1 MKLRSLSALGVAAA
15 VAICAL
21 ALTACGGG
29 SSSSGSDT
37 SGGEASGKT
46 IKLMAMG
53 PIEAPQFSLPSI
65 GVGAEAAADQIN
77 EEGGVDGKQIDL
89 IVCNDENDPN
99 KAVAC
104 AREAIEEEV
113 AALVGGYT
121 IFEPQVVPLIEKA
134 GIPWV
139 GPTAIQN
146 STSPNYFLLGGEGA
160 TLAFAM
166 GLYFD
171 QEHCKMTVPVGENL
185 PTAKAAAGLVE
196 LGVQAGGGTPGKA
209 VYGASNAADWGP
221 VVAAASGEGGD
232 CLALLTSATNGP
244 KVVTA
249 VAQSGEE
256 LRLASP
262 LSILPGESIEAL
274 GSAADGTILMS
285 GYLPFSAATPTVAK
299 LEAEA
304 QKIDPK
310 VPLDAE
316 LESAYASV
324 ETFAKAVEGLPTVNA
339 ETTMEA
345 LPKLKGF
352 DTGLGPVADFT
363 RTNPTK
369 TFSRV
374 VNTKVYVLEA
384 KNGEVVLA
392 QKQPLDTA
400 PAFEALA
407 KAGQ

>member
-1 MKLRSLSALGVAAA
+1 MKSRTLTTLGIAMTT
-15 VAICAL
+15 AICAL
-21 ALTACGGG
+21 ALAACGSGGG
-29 SSSSGSDT
+29 SSSESS
-37 SGGEASGKT
+37 SGGET

-65 GVGAEAAADQIN
+65 GVGAEAAVDRIN
-77 EEGGVDGKQIDL
+77 EEGGIGGKQVDL

-104 AREAIEEEV
+104 AREAITEEV

-171 QEHCKMTVPVGENL
+171 QQHCAKTVPVGENL
-185 PTAKAAAGLVE
+185 PTAKAAAQLVE
-196 LGVQAGGGTPGKA
+196 LGVAAGGGTPGEA
-209 VYGASNAADWGP
+209 VYGASDAADWGP
-221 VVAAASGEGGD
+221 VVAAATGEGGD

-249 VAQSGEE
+249 VAQSGEG

-262 LSILPGESIEAL
+262 LSILPGESIKAL

-285 GYLPFSAATPTVAK
+285 GYLPFSSGAPAVAE
-299 LEAEA
+299 LEAA
-304 QKIDPK
+304 ARKIDPK

-324 ETFAKAVEGLPTVNA
+324 ETFAKAVEGVPTVNA
-339 ETTMEA
+339 ETAMKA
-345 LPKLKGF
+345 LPKLKGY
-352 DTGLGPVADFT
+352 DTGLGPVVDFT
-363 RTNPTK
+363 KTNPTK

-374 VNTKVYVLEA
+374 VNTDVYVLEA
-384 KNGEVVLA
+384 KDGEVVLA

-407 KAGQ
+407 KAGR